1 MMTTAKT
8 NPSLFV
14 STSNDKPK
22 LLTISFASDP
32 SASLGAQLLSH
43 DKGLVE
49 DMFNPAYAS
58 ILRLVDGETIAKKS
72 GVAIGDAIVAVNGE
86 GFRRLAPEYDESQLE
101 HITAAVN
108 GISLHNNNNNN
119 NNENSGND
127 DEDAK
132 KQKNRVVSENKNN
145 ESYNLLLTKIKSI
158 KKAADPKQPLLLS
171 LERYGWDSK
180 VNAWR
185 RFLIARNGDVAA
197 ATKMMTAHTTWKH
210 KTFPIDISDQN
221 VQNVIQSK
229 SVCEIDVPKNDLP
242 PTVYVNFAKLQE
254 LDSHEGV
261 VKAFIICTETLLA
274 RASDPRFPLTCQF
287 IDLSNVRIASGFRV
301 DILKQVYG
309 AFEPNYPET
318 LSKMVMYPVSK
329 MVASTASMMLNFV
342 NENTRKKF
350 IITDNLEKVCQEL
363 GWDKKE
369 VDECGGITQFM
380 HRHEK

>member
-119 NNENSGND
+119 NENSGND

-145 ESYNLLLTKIKSI
+145 DSYNLLLTKIKSI

-210 KTFPIDISDQN
+210 KTFPIDISDKN